1 LVNLS
6 EQEFLEQI
14 KANQGIIYKVV
25 SLYAADPEEKK
36 DLYQEV
42 LLQCWKGWPAFRHE
56 SKFSTWL
63 YRISLNTVFTS
74 LRKKTILF
82 YQEELPDHQIM
93 APIALEK
100 ENSVALHQAIRQLTE
115 VDRAYVLLH
124 LDGYSN
130 GEIAQM
136 MGISANSLGVKL
148 HRIRQRLAQ
157 ILNSTADGYTQ

>member
-1 LVNLS
+1 MS
-6 EQEFLEQI
+6 EQEFLGLI

-42 LLQCWKGWPAFRHE
+42 LLQCWKGWPSFRNE

-74 LRKKTILF
+74 LRKKTKLY
-82 YQEELPDHQIM
+82 YQDDLPDTQLLSD
-93 APIALEK
+93 APLENEDSQALQ
-100 ENSVALHQAIRQLTE
+100 QAILHLTD
-115 VDRAYVLLH
+115 VDRALILLH
-124 LDGYSN
+124 LEGYNN

-148 HRIRQRLAQ
+148 FRIRQRLANL
-157 ILNSTADGYTQ
+157 LNSNGHGSIK